1 MKSHLLMICL
11 LATGLAAAD
20 RLAWQFDAAA
30 TNRAATAVVRCESV
44 FEIDPVA
51 SGQEEESAN
60 TLVMFDACTCFSLWS
75 LGYFDAKSIGF
86 AFSIK

>member
-51 SGQEEESAN
+51 SGQEQESAN
-60 TLVMFDACTCFSLWS
+60 TLVQFDACTCFSLWS